1 MISLRSFSR
10 LRLPLALLASWA
22 CAGGDLELPSD
33 TSSQLEVVQGSG
45 QTGLPGSRLA
55 NPLIVRLL
63 DEAGNGVSGRT
74 VVWAVSAGG
83 GTIDPPTSMTDAE
96 GFASTEWT
104 LGEAI
109 GPNRATAQVPGVG
122 MVTFIATGDADGGGG
137 GGPSPGRSTISAEPA
152 SIEAGTGT
160 STITV
165 TVLDEAGDPVEGA
178 TVALQ
183 ATGGG
188 NTLTQP
194 TAPTG
199 ADGVA
204 TGALESTSPGE
215 KVVSATV
222 DGSVELSRTARVTVT
237 SASAGEVDRLVF
249 LVPPEDVEENETFS
263 VEVALVDED
272 GSVVPLSEIFIYL
285 GLFPEGSEAPANDFL
300 QGERFENTEDGIA
313 VFELAVERKGRY
325 RLRAL
330 TDDLPELGPYGP
342 EPILF
347 SELFEV
353 E

>member
-1 MISLRSFSR
+1 MVTVRSLSR
-10 LRLPLALLASWA
+10 LRLPLTVLVSWA
-22 CAGGDLELPSD
+22 CAGGDLSLPSD
-33 TSSQLEVVQGSG
+33 TAAQIEVVQGSG
-45 QTGLPGSRLA
+45 QTGLPGARLA
-55 NPLIVRLL
+55 SPLIVRLL
-63 DEAGNGVSGRT
+63 DEAGNGIPGRA
-74 VVWAVSAGG
+74 VVWTVSAGG
-83 GTIDPPTSMTDAE
+83 GTIEPATSTTDAE

-104 LGEAI
+104 LGEAT

-122 MVTFIATGDADGGGG
+122 MVIFTATGDDDDGAGGE
-137 GGPSPGRSTISAEPA
+137 PSAGRSTISAEPA
-152 SIEAGTGT
+152 SIEVGTGS

-194 TAPTG
+194 TTPTG
-199 ADGVA
+199 ADGVV
-204 TGALESTSPGE
+204 TGTLESTTPGE

-222 DGSVELSRTARVTVT
+222 DGSVELSRTAQVTVT
-237 SASAGEVDRLVF
+237 SAPAGEVDRLVY
-249 LVPPEDVEENETFS
+249 LVPPGDVEENETFS

-272 GSVVPLSEIFIYL
+272 GSVVSLSGIFIYL
-285 GLFPEGSEAPANDFL
+285 GLFPEGREAPANDLL

-313 VFELAVERKGRY
+313 VFELAVEKKGRY

-330 TDDLPELGPYGP
+330 TDDLPELGPQGP
-342 EPILF
+342 EPYLF

>member
-1 MISLRSFSR
+1 MIPLRALSR
-10 LRLPLALLASWA
+10 HRLPLLLLLSWA
-22 CAGGDLELPSD
+22 CGGDLALPSD
-33 TSSQLEVVQGSG
+33 TGAHIDIVQGSG

-55 NPLIVRLL
+55 NPLIVRLM
-63 DEAGNGVSGRT
+63 DEAGNGIPGRA

-83 GTIDPPTSMTDAE
+83 GAIDPATSTTDAE

-104 LGEAI
+104 LGEAT
-109 GPNRATAQVPGVG
+109 GPDTVTAQVPGIGTVIF
-122 MVTFIATGDADGGGG
+122 TATVDDDDGGG
-137 GGPSPGRSTISAEPA
+137 GGPSAGRSTISAEPA
-152 SIEAGTGT
+152 SIEAETGT

-165 TVLDEAGDPVEGA
+165 TVLDEAGEPVEGA

-183 ATGGG
+183 ATGAG

-204 TGALESTSPGE
+204 TGALESTTPGE

-237 SASAGEVDRLVF
+237 SPPAGEVDRLVY
-249 LVPPEDVEENETFS
+249 LVPPRDVEENETFS

-272 GSVVPLSEIFIYL
+272 GSVVPLSGIFIYL
-285 GLFPEGSEAPANDFL
+285 GLFPQGKEVPANDL
-300 QGERFENTEDGIA
+300 LRGERFENTEDGIA
-313 VFELAVERKGRY
+313 VFELAVEEKGRY